1 MPIII
6 NLARQVFRVQINN
19 VDSNVLI
26 IISKI
31 MKNIISFFKV
41 LLFLTLP
48 SNNYFQFK
56 YNDNMDTK
64 PNLIT
69 L

>member
-1 MPIII
+1 M
-6 NLARQVFRVQINN
+6 
-19 VDSNVLI
+19 
-26 IISKI
+26 KI
-31 MKNIISFFKV
+31 IISFFKV

-48 SNNYFQFK
+48 SNYFSHYFQFK
-56 YNDNMDTK
+56 YNDNMDAK